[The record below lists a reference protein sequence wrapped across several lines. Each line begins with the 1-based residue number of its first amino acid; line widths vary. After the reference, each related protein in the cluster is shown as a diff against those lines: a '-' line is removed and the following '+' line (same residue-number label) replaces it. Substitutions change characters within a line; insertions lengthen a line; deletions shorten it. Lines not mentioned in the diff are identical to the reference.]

1 MKNLFTYTL
10 LFLYPFLIFSQDE
23 EVTDGKDLFLDGVVK
38 LTENG
43 LVLETADCLWPGT
56 WSLGGVENENTG
68 DKKADKL
75 AKKQN
80 KKVAKTLKKWE
91 KRVTKADGKI
101 DGMQVRGVF
110 GSREG
115 FFSPTKMWKPM
126 TEPKPWD
133 ATYNVAAYTALTN
146 LTNLTATLDLVST
159 FKDLGCALLADIYRG
174 WIWDMYQ
181 RTQDLKDKSRML
193 DFKGENALASIESGL
208 ELYSYDIPN
217 KKCNLIGMDEVMA
230 MDSVL
235 RVNMKQA
242 NKTIVEG
249 IAGIAVGLKLSQL
262 AIEKANENP
271 VANALIL
278 KSVIEAGVMQTRIL
292 GDLKRLK
299 EKIKLSE
306 EVLDA
311 INNL

>member
-1 MKNLFTYTL
+1 MKNLYSYTL
-10 LFLYPFLIFSQDE
+10 IFLFPLFIFSQDE
-23 EVTDGKDLFLDGVVK
+23 EVTDGKDIYLDGTVK
-38 LTENG
+38 MTENG
-43 LVLETADCLWPGT
+43 LVLETADCLYPGT
-56 WSLGGVENENTG
+56 WTLGGVENENSG

-91 KRVTKADGKI
+91 KRLAKNDGQI
-101 DGMQVRGVF
+101 NGMQVRGVV
-110 GSREG
+110 GDRDG
-115 FFSPTKMWKPM
+115 YFSPTKMWKPM
-126 TEPKPWD
+126 TQPKPWD

-306 EVLDA
+306 EVLDK

>member
-235 RVNMKQA
+235 RLNMKQA

>member
-242 NKTIVEG
+242 NRTIVEG

>member
-10 LFLYPFLIFSQDE
+10 IFLCPLFIFSQDE

-38 LTENG
+38 LTDNG

-91 KRVTKADGKI
+91 KRVTKADGQI

-110 GSREG
+110 GSRDG
-115 FFSPTKMWKPM
+115 FFSPTKMWKPWK
-126 TEPKPWD
+126 KPVPYST
-133 ATYNVAAYTALTN
+133 TYNAAAYVALSN
-146 LTNLTATLDLVST
+146 LSNINASMDLVKSFET
-159 FKDLGCALLADIYRG
+159 LAAAVIADIYRG
-174 WIWDMYQ
+174 WVWDMYQ
-181 RTQDLKDKSRML
+181 RTQDLKDRSRML
-193 DFKGENALASIESGL
+193 DWKGENPIASIESGL
-208 ELYSYDIPN
+208 ELYTYDIPN
-217 KKCNLIGMDEVMA
+217 KKCNTIGMDEVMA

-235 RVNMKQA
+235 RGNIKQA

-249 IAGIAVGLKLSQL
+249 IAGIAVGVKLFDLALK
-262 AIEKANENP
+262 KAKEDP
-271 VANALIL
+271 LGNAA
-278 KSVIEAGVMQTRIL
+278 VIVGVTEAMALQTRIL

-299 EKIKLSE
+299 KKIKMSG